1 MTTPPILLVE
11 DDPDD
16 LELTQL
22 ALRDAKV
29 ANPLVVAR
37 DGVEAL
43 DFLFATG
50 AHAGRDASV
59 RPVVV
64 LLDLKLPRVDGL
76 QVLERIRGDA
86 RTRDLPVVVL
96 TSSNEEEDRHRS
108 YALQVN
114 SYVRK
119 PVDFD
124 RFQAAVRELGLY
136 WTVLNEPPPLAPAA
150 R

>member
-1 MTTPPILLVE
+1 M
-11 DDPDD
+11 
-16 LELTQL
+16 
-22 ALRDAKV
+22 
-29 ANPLVVAR
+29 VAR

-43 DFLFATG
+43 DLLFRDDAG
-50 AHAGRDASV
+50 AL

-76 QVLERIRGDA
+76 QVLERIRSDP

-96 TSSNEEEDRHRS
+96 TSSDEEEDRHRS
-108 YALQVN
+108 YALHVN

-124 RFQAAVRELGLY
+124 RFQAAVRQLGLY
-136 WTVLNEPPPLAPAA
+136 WTVLNEPPPVLPAG
-150 R
+150 

>member
-1 MTTPPILLVE
+1 MRRDHPPILLVE

-22 ALRDAKV
+22 ALRAAKV
-29 ANPLVVAR
+29 ANPLLVAR

-43 DFLFATG
+43 DLLFATG
-50 AHAGRDASV
+50 AHAGRNASM

-76 QVLERIRGDA
+76 QVLARIRGDA

-119 PVDFD
+119 PVF
-124 RFQAAVRELGLY
+124 RPLPGRRPPAGLY
-136 WTVLNEPPPLAPAA
+136 WTA
-150 R
+150 

>member
-1 MTTPPILLVE
+1 MIPPPILLVE
-11 DDPDD
+11 DNPDD

-22 ALRDAKV
+22 ALREARV

-43 DFLFATG
+43 AMLFGTG
-50 AHAGRDASV
+50 AHAGPEEPM

-64 LLDLKLPRVDGL
+64 FLDLKLPRVDGL

-96 TSSNEEEDRHRS
+96 TSSDEEEDRHRS
-108 YALQVN
+108 YALHVN

-136 WTVLNEPPPLAPAA
+136 WTVRNEPPPVASG

>member
-1 MTTPPILLVE
+1 MVE
-11 DDPDD
+11 DNADD
-16 LELTQL
+16 LELAQL
-22 ALRDAKV
+22 ALREAKV

-43 DFLFATG
+43 DLLFREG
-50 AHAGRDASV
+50 GDALH
-59 RPVVV
+59 PVVV

-76 QVLERIRGDA
+76 QVLERIRGDS

-96 TSSNEEEDRHRS
+96 TSSDEEEDRARS
-108 YALQVN
+108 YALHVN

-124 RFQAAVRELGLY
+124 RFQAAVRQLGLY
-136 WTVLNEPPPLAPAA
+136 WTVLNEPPPLAPKG
-150 R
+150 